1 MSEQQKIGL
10 WCPDCGKG
18 YRRKAEVKPETY
30 VGGGPWIQLEV
41 FRIARTAPS
50 CLSPFKP
57 AFTLRLRYYQFDN
70 KYCKLDN
77 KRRRKSIYLYVCVC
91 VLKTNSTRKRES
103 CLHKTSEKQIKF
115 GLSFSFFFFLLP
127 HSKFSLC
134 NTNFFLAITWR
145 GVGHL
150 GWRGTLWRLH
160 EVNDLHKLG
169 VALLGRCR
177 IDYKREN
184 EFRLCDEGQDEG
196 SLTMFSLLF
205 ARTHCQSTGATRYAM
220 ISARN
225 KRLVGRAVGLSVDSQ
240 LWSG

>member
-1 MSEQQKIGL
+1 M
-10 WCPDCGKG
+10 
-18 YRRKAEVKPETY
+18 
-30 VGGGPWIQLEV
+30 
-41 FRIARTAPS
+41 
-50 CLSPFKP
+50 
-57 AFTLRLRYYQFDN
+57 
-70 KYCKLDN
+70 
-77 KRRRKSIYLYVCVC
+77 YVCVC

-115 GLSFSFFFFLLP
+115 GLSFSFFFFFCCP
-127 HSKFSLC
+127 TPSFPSA
-134 NTNFFLAITWR
+134 TQIFFLAITWR
-145 GVGHL
+145 GVGNL

-184 EFRLCDEGQDEG
+184 EFRLCDEGKDEG

-205 ARTHCQSTGATRYAM
+205 ARTHCQSTGAARYAM

>member
-1 MSEQQKIGL
+1 MSEQHKIGL

-115 GLSFSFFFFLLP
+115 GLSFSFFFFVAPLQVFPLQ
-127 HSKFSLC
+127 HKF
-134 NTNFFLAITWR
+134 FFSNYMA
-145 GVGHL
+145 GSGAF
-150 GWRGTLWRLH
+150 
-160 EVNDLHKLG
+160 G
-169 VALLGRCR
+169 VAGDFVKAARSQR
-177 IDYKREN
+177 
-184 EFRLCDEGQDEG
+184 
-196 SLTMFSLLF
+196 F
-205 ARTHCQSTGATRYAM
+205 A
-220 ISARN
+220 
-225 KRLVGRAVGLSVDSQ
+225 
-240 LWSG
+240 